1 MADTDSPGRPD
12 SALPQALVFSAPP
25 VPTLGPVSLVFG
37 AADAAPA
44 PVLPGTHLVFS
55 RPPVPTPGPVR
66 LVFGDED
73 DAPAPAIPDATL
85 QAAGTVTGLRLHIGM
100 GVGTILQSTG
110 TVTGLRLQVGL
121 RAGVRVVSSAH
132 ITALRL
138 HFAAR
143 YDINVARPTV
153 GRTHAAWQDA
163 APLQHTAASAWQ
175 QSAAMPMGTASHW
188 QDADAVAASL
198 RALWHDTQKVQ
209 RTVRSLFE
217 QAERLPG
224 TPARSSYQEAQRLRS
239 DTSARFQEALR
250 LPGAPLV
257 GQFQEAYRDRQARVG
272 NHFQVADKLA
282 VQIASGMGI
291 AVRLPL
297 GFGGRFQ
304 QAWPPR
310 PGQWQRPGPQVP
322 EPCYTPTLPARL
334 VFSDPHDASLPA
346 RLVFVC
352 ERHSPPGP
360 EPHPGTV
367 TVPIRRVYMLLN
379 SASLRRV
386 DGNIPLPTFS
396 LTMSLDVGSWTWG
409 FSASLPARALS
420 DLQPSS
426 YGDPVELEA
435 LVNGVPYRFLAESI
449 SRERSFNDE
458 GLRVSG
464 RGLSAVLD
472 TPYATTQ
479 NFTNASALTARQIV
493 ENVLTDNGVS
503 IGWGVDWQMVDWSVP
518 AGVWSHNGSYIDA
531 VNNVARAAGG
541 YVQPHASAQ
550 TLRLANLYPTAPWE
564 WAATLP
570 DFELPA
576 DVMVQES
583 IAWKENARYDRVYV
597 SGASDGG
604 VAGMVTRAGTAGG
617 VVAPMVVDPLITH
630 VDAVRQRGLSVLATA
645 GRQAMVG
652 LSLPVLAETGVIV
665 PGKMVRYVDGGVT
678 RTGITRGVQVTVDM
692 PEITQ
697 RIEVETYA

>member
-1 MADTDSPGRPD
+1 MSAQSGTAIVLGYRAQGRRQSGAAVLLQSFASTPGRRLAVTFGVPWTQSQKSQHTIRAVMPAPRYEHAHNSGGWARGRGVQR
-12 SALPQALVFSAPP
+12 SALSVWSVTQAVDKSK
-25 VPTLGPVSLVFG
+25 
-37 AADAAPA
+37 
-44 PVLPGTHLVFS
+44 
-55 RPPVPTPGPVR
+55 
-66 LVFGDED
+66 
-73 DAPAPAIPDATL
+73 
-85 QAAGTVTGLRLHIGM
+85 QGLW
-100 GVGTILQSTG
+100 
-110 TVTGLRLQVGL
+110 
-121 RAGVRVVSSAH
+121 
-132 ITALRL
+132 
-138 HFAAR
+138 AR
-143 YDINVARPTV
+143 YL
-153 GRTHAAWQDA
+153 RTLSLGSVQPWLLAL
-163 APLQHTAASAWQ
+163 P
-175 QSAAMPMGTASHW
+175 
-188 QDADAVAASL
+188 ADAVAAAPWARYDRQLHIAPVLLWSL
-198 RALWHDTQKVQ
+198 SRPADIERFAQWGQYAAHAQLCLTPRWALPRTADVLRHVPWTKFSRALD
-209 RTVRSLFE
+209 
-217 QAERLPG
+217 PG
-224 TPARSSYQEAQRLRS
+224 WGVI
-239 DTSARFQEALR
+239 D
-250 LPGAPLV
+250 
-257 GQFQEAYRDRQARVG
+257 
-272 NHFQVADKLA
+272 
-282 VQIASGMGI
+282 
-291 AVRLPL
+291 
-297 GFGGRFQ
+297 
-304 QAWPPR
+304 
-310 PGQWQRPGPQVP
+310 
-322 EPCYTPTLPARL
+322 
-334 VFSDPHDASLPA
+334 
-346 RLVFVC
+346 
-352 ERHSPPGP
+352 PPGGEGP
-360 EPHPGTV
+360 EGPDAGV
-367 TVPIRRVYMLLN
+367 IVPIRRVYMLLN

-426 YGDPVELEA
+426 FGDPVELEA

-503 IGWGVDWQMVDWSVP
+503 IGWGVDWQMIDWLVP
-518 AGVWSHNGSYIDA
+518 AGVWSHNGSYIGA

-564 WAATLP
+564 WATTIP

-630 VDAVRQRGLSVLATA
+630 VDAVRQRGLSLLATA